1 MKISLHENDDEVI
14 SILDVCWSFYN
25 WRTKLGMSNSQSLAV
40 PIQMGKLG
48 FARNS
53 ILIPNEEAWPA
64 GSTDCQGTRLVSE
77 LRNKLSFILVKFL

>member
-14 SILDVCWSFYN
+14 SILDVCWSFYH

-53 ILIPNEEAWPA
+53 ILIRNEEVCWYAH
-64 GSTDCQGTRLVSE
+64 CQGTRLVSE
-77 LRNKLSFILVKFL
+77 LRNKLTIYSISL

>member
-25 WRTKLGMSNSQSLAV
+25 WRTKLRMSNSQSLAV

-53 ILIPNEEAWPA
+53 ILIPNEEACW
-64 GSTDCQGTRLVSE
+64 
-77 LRNKLSFILVKFL
+77 